1 MLLGLCLSL
10 GLGLGLGFV
19 TTSQAGQ
26 SIALAWNPNTE
37 TNLAG
42 YKLYYGTAA
51 GVYSG
56 QVSVQQ
62 PGTDAIV
69 TNLTAGATYFF
80 AVSAYSTE
88 GLESELST
96 EISYVVP
103 GPGSTNVPPTALPL
117 SVTTAE
123 EQSVSFTLRAADA
136 NGDPLTFVIVA
147 PPINGLI
154 SGSSPNLTYRP
165 NANFY
170 GTDTLVFRVNDGRAN
185 SGLAIVTITVN
196 PVNDTPTLAPPGNL
210 SLPVNPGAQT
220 VSLSGIGSGATNESQ
235 SLVVTASSSNTGLI
249 PHPQVSYVSPSST
262 GSLSFTPVPN
272 ATGSATVTVTVND
285 GQSVNNVLSRTFVVT
300 VGAPGNQPP
309 TINPLADVVCN
320 EDAQQQLVNFGGITA
335 GGLGESQTLSVTAVS
350 SNPGLI
356 PHPTVRYDSPISAG
370 YLTFTPV
377 PGGFGTA
384 EITVTVNDGQS
395 TNNLTSRQF
404 QVTVNPVNDPP
415 TLSRINDVELYEDD
429 GGTTVEI
436 SGIGSGATNEQQNLT
451 VTAVSSNPSII
462 PDPVVRY
469 DSPSSTGSLRITSV
483 TNGVGSATITVTVND
498 GGGSRN
504 TVVQT
509 FYVAVRGVN
518 DPPVMSRVPD
528 QTIDANGSSGVLQF
542 TVEDPDT
549 ALNSISLRAISSNPS
564 LIPPTGLVVGGSGG
578 NRTLSIT
585 PALSVSGIVQVSLA
599 ATDGYATNTQVIRV
613 NVGYVNQAPTI
624 SAISNQTVDVSTVL
638 ANVPFQISDAETD
651 AASLTLSATS
661 ANAALIP
668 STNVVFGGS
677 GTNRTLSLTPLVG
690 RTGTT
695 MVSVAV
701 SDGARRAQRA
711 FQVIVRPVQARLTVN
726 RSGRGTVTPDLN
738 GQNLVVGASYTLT
751 AVPDAAQLFT
761 GWYGG
766 VRSTNRTLTFV
777 MSSNLVIES
786 RFEADSYQVAK
797 GSYNGLLAEE
807 DQVRHETSGFF
818 SVISTSRGS
827 YSGKV
832 QVGAGKYS
840 ISGLMGRDGRA
851 TNRVLRTGLSPL
863 TVEVS
868 LELGELVGRVRG
880 RVTDG
885 VWTALIEGDRQ
896 HYQSKTNPA
905 PFAGAYTLTLPADTE
920 APSGPLGSGHGT
932 VRVDGNGV
940 ASFLGVL
947 ADGSKSVQK
956 VPLSRNGQWPFYL
969 PLYRNAGAALG
980 WLRLDNDVRVV
991 DGQVSWIKPS
1001 VPSKYYAAGFTNE
1014 SAVVGAGYVPP
1025 TPEELKSGARLIEVA
1040 CLGGNLAGAVTNEL
1054 MVLPNGKPLA
1064 AGGPVKFGFSPLTGL
1079 FKGTVQDPASGK
1091 FRTFSGVLLQKW
1103 GSGAGAVFGLDE
1115 VGLVE
1120 VAQP

>member
-1 MLLGLCLSL
+1 MLGLCLGF
-10 GLGLGLGFV
+10 GLGLA

-69 TNLTAGATYFF
+69 TNLVAGATYYF

-88 GLESELST
+88 GLESELSS
-96 EISYVVP
+96 EISYMVP

-123 EQSVSFTLRAADA
+123 EQSVSFALRAADA
-136 NGDPLTFVIVA
+136 NGDPLTYVIVA
-147 PPINGLI
+147 PPSKGLI

-165 NANFY
+165 NANFF
-170 GTDTLVFRVNDGRAN
+170 GTDTLVFRVNDGRVN
-185 SGLAIVTITVN
+185 SGLAIVTFTVN
-196 PVNDTPTLAPPGNL
+196 PVNDAPTLAPPGNL
-210 SLPVNPGAQT
+210 SLPVNPGAQI
-220 VSLSGIGSGATNESQ
+220 VSLSGIGSGATNEGQ
-235 SLVVTASSSNTGLI
+235 TLVVTASSSNTGLI
-249 PHPQVSYVSPSST
+249 PHPQVSYTSPNPT
-262 GSLSFTPVPN
+262 GSLTFTPVAN

-285 GQSVNNVLSRTFVVT
+285 GQSVNNVISRTFVVT

-309 TINPLADVVCN
+309 TINPLADVVCS
-320 EDAQQQLVNFGGITA
+320 EDAQQQLVNFGGVTA
-335 GGLGESQTLSVTAVS
+335 GGLGESQTLSVTTLS

-384 EITVTVNDGQS
+384 EITVTVNDGQA

-404 QVTVNPVNDPP
+404 QVTVNLVNDPP

-498 GGGSRN
+498 GGSSRN
-504 TVVQT
+504 TVVQS

-518 DPPVMSRVPD
+518 DPPVMSRIPD
-528 QTIDANGSSGVLQF
+528 QVINANGSSGVLQF

-549 ALNSISLRAISSNPS
+549 TLSSVSIRATSSNPA
-564 LIPPTGLVVGGSGG
+564 LIPPSGLVVGGSGG

-585 PALSVSGIVQVSLA
+585 PALSVSGSVQVFVA

-613 NVGYVNQAPTI
+613 SVGYVNQAPVI
-624 SAISNQTVDVSTVL
+624 SAISNQTIDVSTRL
-638 ANVPFQISDAETD
+638 ANVPFQISDPETD
-651 AASLTLSATS
+651 AAALTLSATS
-661 ANAALIP
+661 ANAALVP

-677 GTNRTLSLTPLVG
+677 GSNRTLALTPLAG

-695 MVSVAV
+695 TVSVAV
-701 SDGARRAQRA
+701 SDGARRTQRS
-711 FQVIVRPVQARLTVN
+711 FQIVVRPVQSRLTLT

-738 GQNLVVGASYTLT
+738 GQSLVVGGSYTVT
-751 AVPDAAQLFT
+751 AVPEAAQLFT
-761 GWYGG
+761 GWNGG
-766 VRSTNRTLTFV
+766 VRSTNRTVTFV
-777 MSSNLVIES
+777 MTSNLVIEA
-786 RFEADSYQVAK
+786 RFEADSYLVAQ

-807 DQVRHETSGFF
+807 DQVRHDTSGFF

-832 QVGAGKYS
+832 QVGSGKYS

-851 TNRVLRTGLSPL
+851 TNRVIRAGLDPL
-863 TVEVS
+863 TVEVA
-868 LELGELVGRVRG
+868 LELGELAGRVRG

-885 VWTALIEGDRQ
+885 GWTAYLAGDRQ
-896 HYQSKTNPA
+896 HYQAKTNPA
-905 PFAGAYTLTLPADTE
+905 PFAGAYTLTLPADAESPT
-920 APSGPLGSGHGT
+920 GPLGSGYGT
-932 VRVDGNGV
+932 VRIDGNGV
-940 ASFLGVL
+940 ASFLGML

-956 VPLSRNGQWPFYL
+956 VPLSRAGQWPFYL
-969 PLYRNAGAALG
+969 PLYRGGGAALG
-980 WLRLDNDVRVV
+980 WLRLDHAVHEV
-991 DGQVSWIKPS
+991 DGLVSWIKPTL
-1001 VPSKYYAAGFTNE
+1001 PSKYYAGGFTNE
-1014 SAVVGAGYVPP
+1014 SAAVGAGYVQP
-1025 TPEELKSGARLIEVA
+1025 TPEELKSGARRIDVA

-1054 MVLPNGKPLA
+1054 MVLPNGRPLSSA
-1064 AGGPVKFGFSPLTGL
+1064 GPVKFGFSPLTGL

-1091 FRTFSGVLLQKW
+1091 VRTFSGVLLQKW